1 MNIGDIG
8 LKPFAEIYDRAA
20 RRKGGEK
27 ELEKMIRLEMKTAEE
42 LAKIPDDRYLAEITR
57 GVFNAG
63 FVWKII
69 EHKWGGFETAFWK
82 FNVMRCAYMSDEDI
96 DQLCEDE
103 RIVRNRQKITTVR
116 NNAVMVFELSSKH
129 GSFGKM
135 VGDWP
140 DEDYIGLLALLK
152 NRGSRLGGLTP
163 QYFLRRMG
171 KSGFVLG
178 RDGTA
183 ALVDAGVIDKFPTG
197 KADMQNVQEA
207 YNQWM
212 EESGLSLAQISRVLS
227 LSLDS
232 V

>member
-1 MNIGDIG
+1 M
-8 LKPFAEIYDRAA
+8 KPFAEIYDRAA
-20 RRKGGEK
+20 KRKGGEK
-27 ELEKMIRLEMKTAEE
+27 ELEKMIRPRMKTPWE
-42 LAKIPDDRYLAEITR
+42 LADIPDDRYLAEITR

-69 EHKWGGFETAFWK
+69 EHKWDGFEAAFWK

-116 NNAVMVFELSSKH
+116 DNAVMVFELSSQY

-135 VGDWP
+135 IGDWP
-140 DEDYIGLLALLK
+140 DEDYIGLLSLLK
-152 NRGSRLGGLTP
+152 KRGSRLGGLTP
-163 QYFLRRMG
+163 QYFLRRLG
-171 KSGFVLG
+171 KSGFILS

-183 ALVDAGVIDKFPTG
+183 ALIDAGVIDKFPTG
-197 KADMQNVQEA
+197 KAAMQNVQQA

-212 EESGLSLAQISRVLS
+212 QESGLGLAQISRVLS
-227 LSLDS
+227 LSIDS

>member
-1 MNIGDIG
+1 M
-8 LKPFAEIYDRAA
+8 KPFVEIYDRAA
-20 RRKGGEK
+20 KRKGGAK
-27 ELEKMIRLEMKTAEE
+27 ELEKMIRLPMKTPKQ
-42 LAKIPDDRYLAEITR
+42 LANIPDDRYLAEMTR
-57 GVFNAG
+57 GIFNAG

-69 EHKWGGFETAFWK
+69 EHKWDGFEEAFWK

-96 DQLCEDE
+96 DRLAEDE

-116 NNAVMVFELSSKH
+116 DNAVMVFELSSKY

-135 VGDWP
+135 IGDWP
-140 DEDYIGLLALLK
+140 DQDYIGLLDLLK
-152 NRGSRLGGLTP
+152 KRGSRLGGLTP
-163 QYFLRRMG
+163 QYALRRLG

-183 ALVDAGVIDKFPTG
+183 ALIDAGVIDKFPTG
-197 KADMQNVQEA
+197 KAAMRNVQEA

-227 LSLDS
+227 LSIDA

>member
-1 MNIGDIG
+1 M
-8 LKPFAEIYDRAA
+8 KPFVEIYDRAA
-20 RRKGGEK
+20 KRKGGAK
-27 ELEKMIRLEMKTAEE
+27 ELEKMIRLPMKTPKQ
-42 LAKIPDDRYLAEITR
+42 LANIPDDRYLAEMTR

-69 EHKWGGFETAFWK
+69 EHKWDGFEEAFWK

-96 DQLCEDE
+96 DRLAEDE

-116 NNAVMVFELSSKH
+116 DNAVMVFELSSKY

-135 VGDWP
+135 IGDWP
-140 DEDYIGLLALLK
+140 DQDYIGLLDLLK
-152 NRGSRLGGLTP
+152 KRGSRLGGLTP
-163 QYFLRRMG
+163 QYALRRLG

-183 ALVDAGVIDKFPTG
+183 ALIDAGVIDKFPTG
-197 KADMQNVQEA
+197 KAAMRNVQEA

-227 LSLDS
+227 LSIDA

>member
-1 MNIGDIG
+1 M
-8 LKPFAEIYDRAA
+8 KPFVEIYDRAA
-20 RRKGGEK
+20 KRKGGAK
-27 ELEKMIRLEMKTAEE
+27 ELEKMIRLPMKTPKQ
-42 LAKIPDDRYLAEITR
+42 LANIPDDRYLAEMTR

-69 EHKWGGFETAFWK
+69 EHKWDGFEEAFWK

-96 DQLCEDE
+96 DQLAEDE

-116 NNAVMVFELSSKH
+116 DNAVMVFELSSKY

-135 VGDWP
+135 IGDWP
-140 DEDYIGLLALLK
+140 DQDYIGLLDLLK
-152 NRGSRLGGLTP
+152 KRGSRLGGLTP
-163 QYFLRRMG
+163 QYALRRLG

-183 ALVDAGVIDKFPTG
+183 ALIDAGVIDKFPTG
-197 KADMQNVQEA
+197 KAAMRNVQEA

-227 LSLDS
+227 LSIDA

>member
-1 MNIGDIG
+1 M
-8 LKPFAEIYDRAA
+8 KPFVEIYDRAA
-20 RRKGGEK
+20 KRKGGAK
-27 ELEKMIRLEMKTAEE
+27 ELEKMIRLPMKTPKQ
-42 LAKIPDDRYLAEITR
+42 LANIPDDRYLAEMTR

-69 EHKWGGFETAFWK
+69 EHKWDGFEEAFWK

-96 DQLCEDE
+96 DQLAEDE

-116 NNAVMVFELSSKH
+116 DNAVMVFELSSKY

-135 VGDWP
+135 ISDWP
-140 DEDYIGLLALLK
+140 DQDYIGLLDLLK
-152 NRGSRLGGLTP
+152 KRGSRLGGLTP
-163 QYFLRRMG
+163 QYALRRLG

-183 ALVDAGVIDKFPTG
+183 ALIDAGVIDKFPTG
-197 KADMQNVQEA
+197 KAAMRNVQEA

-227 LSLDS
+227 LSIDA

>member
-1 MNIGDIG
+1 
-8 LKPFAEIYDRAA
+8 LKPFVEIYDRAA
-20 RRKGGEK
+20 KRKGGAK
-27 ELEKMIRLEMKTAEE
+27 ELEKMIRLPMKTPKQ
-42 LAKIPDDRYLAEITR
+42 LANIPDDRYLAEMTR

-69 EHKWGGFETAFWK
+69 EHKWDGFEEAFWK

-96 DQLCEDE
+96 DQLAEDE

-116 NNAVMVFELSSKH
+116 DNAVMVFELSSKY

-135 VGDWP
+135 ISDWP
-140 DEDYIGLLALLK
+140 DQDYIGLLDLLK
-152 NRGSRLGGLTP
+152 KRGSRLGGLTP
-163 QYFLRRMG
+163 QYALRRLG

-183 ALVDAGVIDKFPTG
+183 ALIDAGVIDKFPTG
-197 KADMQNVQEA
+197 KAAMRNVQEA

-227 LSLDS
+227 LSIDA

>member
-1 MNIGDIG
+1 
-8 LKPFAEIYDRAA
+8 LKPFVKIYDRAA
-20 RRKGGEK
+20 KRKGGAK
-27 ELEKMIRLEMKTAEE
+27 ELEKMIRLPMKTPRQ
-42 LAKIPDDRYLAEITR
+42 LANIPDDRYLAEMTR

-69 EHKWGGFETAFWK
+69 EHKWDGFEEAFWK

-96 DQLCEDE
+96 DQLAEDE

-116 NNAVMVFELSSKH
+116 DNAVMVFELSSKY

-135 VGDWP
+135 IGDWP
-140 DEDYIGLLALLK
+140 DQDYIGLLDLLK
-152 NRGSRLGGLTP
+152 KRGSRLGGLTP
-163 QYFLRRMG
+163 QYALRRLG

-183 ALVDAGVIDKFPTG
+183 ALIDAGVIDKFPTG
-197 KADMQNVQEA
+197 KAAMRNVQEA

-227 LSLDS
+227 LSIDA

>member
-1 MNIGDIG
+1 M
-8 LKPFAEIYDRAA
+8 KSFAEIYDRAA
-20 RRKGGEK
+20 KRKGGEK
-27 ELEKMIRLEMKTAEE
+27 ELEKMIQLDMKTPAELE
-42 LAKIPDDRYLAEITR
+42 KIPDDRFLAEITR

-69 EHKWGGFETAFWK
+69 EHKWDGFESGFWK
-82 FNVMRCAYMSDEDI
+82 FNIMRCAYVSEEDI
-96 DQLCEDE
+96 DRLCSDE

-116 NNAVMVFELSSKH
+116 DNAAMIFELSSKY

-140 DEDYIGLLALLK
+140 DADYIGLLALLK
-152 NRGSRLGGLTP
+152 KRGSRLGGLTP
-163 QYFLRRMG
+163 QYVLRRLG
-171 KSGFVLG
+171 KSGFVLS

-183 ALVDAGVIDKFPTG
+183 ALIDAGVIDKFPTG
-197 KADMQNVQEA
+197 KAAMQNVQQA

-212 EESGLSLAQISRVLS
+212 QESGLGLAQISRVLS
-227 LSLDS
+227 LSIDS